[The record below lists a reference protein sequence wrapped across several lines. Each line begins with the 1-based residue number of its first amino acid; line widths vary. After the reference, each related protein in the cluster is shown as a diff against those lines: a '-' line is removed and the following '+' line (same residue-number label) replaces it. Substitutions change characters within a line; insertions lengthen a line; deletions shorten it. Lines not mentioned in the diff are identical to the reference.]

1 MVRMQP
7 RARHPRRLRRR
18 LALTKAHIVLLL
30 LAGVA
35 LVATGCGG
43 DHAKPAPPVVPSDRT
58 IKANMVEALARPPQ
72 VIIFGGSRA
81 LRFEPSYIE
90 KQTGLTGF
98 NAAFS
103 NGRAEDAWA
112 WTNYL
117 HHQFPHTRLRFFWP
131 LQVEAFREQGL
142 AFGLIQDKRF
152 SRYFPADFLAEQSR
166 RLPQTASQLPAN
178 HDLATDTYGP
188 DGALLHNRYDI
199 RLEKGGKLSTA
210 LDWSIRTMAERYAK
224 FPVIVDPRA
233 RTYFEKT
240 LGLMNKL
247 RATPVLVLMP
257 IQPMVLRAIE
267 PLGWSERHRVVVV
280 YLRSLQKRYRFVFFD
295 FSDLRS
301 VGGDPKQYYDGVH
314 MWVQNTRK
322 VIDAVLARD
331 PLAFD

>member
-1 MVRMQP
+1 MQP
-7 RARHPRRLRRR
+7 RARHPQRPRRLP
-18 LALTKAHIVLLL
+18 ACAAAHICLLL
-30 LAGVA
+30 LAGLAVA
-35 LVATGCGG
+35 AVGCGS
-43 DHAKPAPPVVPSDRT
+43 HAKPAPPIVPSDRT
-58 IKANMVEALARPPQ
+58 LKANMVEALAKPPQ

-81 LRFEPSYIE
+81 LRFEPSYIQ
-90 KQTGLTGF
+90 KKTGLTGF

-152 SRYFPADFLAEQSR
+152 SQHFPPDFLVEQSK
-166 RLPQTASQLPAN
+166 RLPQDASQLPDN

-210 LDWSIRTMAERYAK
+210 LDWSIRTMGERYARD
-224 FPVIVDPRA
+224 PVIIDPRA
-233 RTYFEKT
+233 RMYFEKT

-247 RATPVLVLMP
+247 GATPVLVLMP
-257 IQPMVLRAIE
+257 IQPRVLAAIK
-267 PLGWSERHRVVVV
+267 PLGWSERHRVIVA
-280 YLRSLQKRYRFVFFD
+280 YLKSLQKRYRFTFFD
-295 FSDLRS
+295 FSELSS

-314 MWVQNTRK
+314 MWVQNTRR

-331 PLAFD
+331 PNAFK